1 VEQELLRWVQG
12 VGFPAA
18 IAVFVLVRLERR
30 LAELAR
36 AVTEL
41 RVWLAAQRG
50 QAPPATP
57 EA

>member
-30 LAELAR
+30 LAEVAR
-36 AVTEL
+36 ALTEL
-41 RVWLAAQRG
+41 RVWLAAQKGRT
-50 QAPPATP
+50 PPTTP

>member
-1 VEQELLRWVQG
+1 VEADLLRWVQA

-18 IAVFVLVRLERR
+18 IAAFVLLRLERR

-36 AVTEL
+36 ALTEL
-41 RVWLAAQRG
+41 RVWLAAHKGRT
-50 QAPPATP
+50 PPTTP